1 MTRERQL
8 GSQLAERVAALPPP
22 VVIFNKSHS
31 GSRFIARLA
40 QDQGIFM
47 GAELNESL
55 DALPFLP
62 LVEHA
67 VLEHYPAYEMLRRAQ
82 EWPPTARALVDA
94 ALDAH
99 LAGHRPGQ
107 PWGWKL
113 CETVY
118 ILPLVATLFPG
129 ARFVHLIRDGRDVAF
144 SDHVSP
150 ELPFWRKVYFGND
163 AVISWRGMA
172 LDNEAYLERSD
183 LYNAR
188 HWLESVRLGRNY
200 GAMLGEAYC
209 EVSYEELCARPDL
222 VGARLMEF
230 LGLPLD
236 RMALAVTAQGVRT
249 AAIGKFRHRPA
260 WRQRRVQRLIEPTLL
275 AFGYRCDPLP
285 PSRRER
291 LQRWLRHRWQG
302 VKRRVLRA

>member
-1 MTRERQL
+1 MTRERLL

-31 GSRFIARLA
+31 GSRLIARLA

-47 GAELNESL
+47 GAALNESL

-62 LVEHA
+62 LVEHV
-67 VLEHYPAYEMLRRAQ
+67 VLEHYPAFELLRRTQ
-82 EWPPTARALVDA
+82 EWPPRVRALVDT

-118 ILPLVATLFPG
+118 ILPLIATIFPK
-129 ARFVHLIRDGRDVAF
+129 ARFVHLVRDGRDVAF

-163 AVISWRGMA
+163 AVVSWRGMP
-172 LDNEAYLERSD
+172 LDNEAYLERSY

-200 GAMLGEAYC
+200 GTMLGDAYC
-209 EVSYEELCARPDL
+209 EVAYEELCARPDL
-222 VGARLMEF
+222 VGKQFMEF

-236 RMALAVTAQGVRT
+236 QAGLAATAQAVQT
-249 AAIGKFRHRPA
+249 AAIGKFRRQPA
-260 WRQRRVQRLIEPTLL
+260 WRLHRVQRLIEPTLL

-285 PSRRER
+285 PSRLEL

-302 VKRRVLRA
+302 VKRRVFRA

>member
-1 MTRERQL
+1 MARELQL

-31 GSRFIARLA
+31 GSRFLARLA

-47 GAELNESL
+47 GADLNESL

-62 LVEHA
+62 LVERV
-67 VLEHYPAYEMLRRAQ
+67 VLDHSPAFELLRRA
-82 EWPPTARALVDA
+82 ELWPTDVRALVGA

-118 ILPLVATLFPG
+118 IVPLIATIFPH
-129 ARFVHLIRDGRDVAF
+129 ARFVHLVRDGRDVAF

-163 AVISWRGMA
+163 AVMSWRGMP
-172 LDNEAYLERSD
+172 LDNEAYFRRSY

-188 HWLESVRLGRNY
+188 HWLESVRLGRSY
-200 GAMLGEAYC
+200 GAMLGDRYC
-209 EVSYEELCARPDL
+209 EVGYEELCMRPD
-222 VGARLMEF
+222 VAGRRFMEF

-236 RMALAVTAQGVRT
+236 EAALAATAREAQT
-249 AAIGKFRHRPA
+249 AAIGKFRRQPP
-260 WRQRRVQRLIEPTLL
+260 WQQRRVQRLIEPTLF

-285 PSRRER
+285 PTR
-291 LQRWLRHRWQG
+291 LEQLERWLRHKWQG
-302 VKRRVLRA
+302 VKRRILRA